1 MIYQASQN
9 IKFQFTNKNI
19 SSNGG
24 IFLYNDF
31 IDHIDLKERLRKYIP
46 FENHSWIKHEPA
58 QVIIQKILS
67 LLAGYEDNNDVSDL
81 QYDPV
86 YRKILDDN
94 LASQPTLSRIENAA
108 DINTVQGFY
117 DLNLE
122 LLHQKWQHEG
132 KTEIILDPDST
143 DSVIHGNQTGSAYHG
158 YYGSTIYHPL
168 LIHEAGGDLIKAVLR
183 KGNSGS
189 AHKIVR
195 FLTPVVEQL
204 LKWEYII
211 KLRGDSGMGNPY
223 LYEQCEKWGVEYVI
237 RLKKNAV
244 LLRKAEEL
252 LPLAGLNKR
261 KQSTRYS
268 TFEYAADSWN
278 KERTVHVK
286 QVYHPNQLLPDYYFV
301 VTSNSQMTTE
311 EVFEFYEDRGTAE
324 NFIKEGKLDCS
335 FTRLSCSSFWANAF
349 RLQVATLTYN
359 VHNCFREL
367 ILPDQLKS
375 HYLSTIRT
383 KLIKVGCRIIY
394 HSRQIICQFGK
405 SFKIKKLFEQI
416 LLNLKVFSLSL
427 PSP

>member
-1 MIYQASQN
+1 MIQQTSQN

-31 IDHIDLKERLRKYIP
+31 INCIDLKERLRKYIP

-58 QVIIQKILS
+58 QVVIQKVLS
-67 LLAGYEDNNDVSDL
+67 IIAGYEDNNDVSDL

-108 DINTVQGFY
+108 HGSTVKGFY

-122 LLHQKWQHEG
+122 LLHQKWQQEG

-143 DSVIHGNQTGSAYHG
+143 DCIIHGKQNGSAYHG
-158 YYGSTIYHPL
+158 YYQNTIYHPL

-183 KGNSGS
+183 RGNSAS
-189 AHKIVR
+189 AHKIVGI
-195 FLTPVVEQL
+195 LTPVIDRL
-204 LKWEYII
+204 LEWGYTI

-223 LYEQCEKWGVEYVI
+223 LYEQCEHWGIEYCI

-252 LPLAGLNKR
+252 LLLASFDKKKR
-261 KQSTRYS
+261 LTRHAS
-268 TFEYAADSWN
+268 FEYAADSWN
-278 KERTVHVK
+278 KARAVHVK
-286 QVYHPNQLLPDYYFV
+286 QVYHPDRLLPDYYFV
-301 VTSNSQMTTE
+301 VTNDSLVTAE
-311 EVFEFYEDRGTAE
+311 EVFDFYNDRGTAE

-335 FTRLSCSSFWANAF
+335 FTRLSCSDFWANAF
-349 RLQVATLTYN
+349 RLQVATLAYN

-367 ILPDQLKS
+367 ILPTELKS
-375 HYLSTIRT
+375 HYLSTIRA

-416 LLNLKVFSLSL
+416 LASLKTFSLSL

>member
-1 MIYQASQN
+1 MYSD
-9 IKFQFTNKNI
+9 
-19 SSNGG
+19 
-24 IFLYNDF
+24 FLNN
-31 IDHIDLKERLRKYIP
+31 IDLKERLRKHVLFGDY
-46 FENHSWIKHEPA
+46 SWIKHEPA
-58 QVIIQKILS
+58 QVIVQKLLS

-81 QYDPV
+81 QHDPV

-183 KGNSGS
+183 QGS
-189 AHKIVR
+189 CYTAHKIVNI
-195 FLTPVVEQL
+195 LTPAVEQL
-204 LKWEYII
+204 LEWGYTI
-211 KLRGDSGMGNPY
+211 KLRGDSGMSNPY
-223 LYEQCEKWGVEYVI
+223 LYEQCEKWNVEYCI

-244 LLRKAEEL
+244 LLSKADEL
-252 LPLAGLNKR
+252 LPLTGFDKR
-261 KQSTRYS
+261 KQLTRYA
-268 TFEYAADSWN
+268 TFEYAAESWN

-286 QVYHPNQLLPDYYFV
+286 QIYHPNRLLADYYFI
-301 VTSNSQMTTE
+301 VTNDSQLTAE
-311 EVFEFYEDRGTAE
+311 KVFEFYEDRGTAE

-335 FTRLSCSSFWANAF
+335 FTRLSCSDFWANAL
-349 RLQVATLTYN
+349 RLQVATLAYN

-367 ILPDQLKS
+367 ILPDQLKP
-375 HYLSTIRT
+375 HYLSTIRS
-383 KLIKVGCRIIY
+383 KLIKIGCRIIY

-405 SFKIKKLFEQI
+405 SFKLKKLFEQI
-416 LLNLKVFSLSL
+416 LLNLETFSLSL

>member
-9 IKFQFTNKNI
+9 VKFQFTNKNI

-31 IDHIDLKERLRKYIP
+31 LNNIDLKERLRKYIP

-58 QVIIQKILS
+58 QVIIQKVLS

-94 LASQPTLSRIENAA
+94 LASQPTLSRIENLASKET
-108 DINTVQGFY
+108 IQGFY

-122 LLHQKWQHEG
+122 LLHQKWQKEG
-132 KTEIILDPDST
+132 KKEIILDPDST
-143 DSVIHGNQTGSAYHG
+143 DCVIHGKQVGSAYHG
-158 YYGSTIYHPL
+158 YYQNTIYHPL

-183 KGNSGS
+183 RGNSAS
-189 AHKIVR
+189 AHKIVKI
-195 FLTPVVEQL
+195 LMPMVEQL
-204 LKWEYII
+204 LKWGYTI

-223 LYEQCEKWGVEYVI
+223 LYEQCDKWGVEYVV

-252 LPLAGLNKR
+252 LPLTGVNKR
-261 KQSTRYS
+261 AKSTRYAS
-268 TFEYAADSWN
+268 FSYAADSWN

-286 QVYHPNQLLPDYYFV
+286 QVYHPSQLLPDYYFV
-301 VTSNSQMTTE
+301 MTNDNQMTTE
-311 EVFEFYEDRGTAE
+311 EVFKFYEDRGTAE

-335 FTRLSCSSFWANAF
+335 FARLSCSEFWANAF
-349 RLQVATLTYN
+349 RFQTAVLAYN
-359 VHNCFREL
+359 IHNCFREL
-367 ILPDQLKS
+367 ILPNQLKS
-375 HYLSTIRT
+375 HYLSTIRS

-416 LLNLKVFSLSL
+416 LASLKTFSLSL
-427 PSP
+427 TIP